1 MSIQGMQAVLP
12 WLGPAFDLTLVAL
25 LGLVLWRLYRDAAHD
40 PTELWRER
48 EASLREI
55 FAGLQAL
62 VAEADGQA
70 RSLDERLAAH
80 AAELRELFEGEAA
93 AREAREREDVA
104 PTPHDE
110 PASAAD
116 AARARADEAERAEE
130 AEEAASR
137 VLGARIAE
145 LAEVGTP
152 VQEIARTLGIPVAEV
167 RLLMALGEAVHQ
179 RAPEPP
185 AAPGRAAGSA
195 GKILP
200 SGAPRVG
207 GRANRPGGVGAG
219 QGQFYGTSIA

>member
-12 WLGPAFDLTLVAL
+12 WLGPTFDLTLAAL

-40 PTELWRER
+40 PTALWRER

-70 RSLDERLAAH
+70 RALDERLAAH
-80 AAELRELFEGEAA
+80 AAGLRELFDGEAA
-93 AREAREREDVA
+93 ARDASDRENVA
-104 PTPHDE
+104 PAPRDE
-110 PASAAD
+110 PARSED
-116 AARARADEAERAEE
+116 AARARADEAEQAEE

-152 VQEIARTLGIPVAEV
+152 VQEIARALGVPVAEV
-167 RLLMALGEAVHQ
+167 RLLMALGEAVRD

-185 AAPGRAAGSA
+185 AAAARAAGSA

-200 SGAPRVG
+200 SGAPRAG
-207 GRANRPGGVGAG
+207 GKANRPGGVGTG